1 MTISICIIHVCNN
14 SLTMYI
20 SSLPRDEQERVV
32 LTVELQQQLYGAEM
46 AMETPSVTRVDYII
60 NYIT

>member
-1 MTISICIIHVCNN
+1 
-14 SLTMYI
+14 MYI